1 MDHKVYLK
9 DPGIYKKN
17 NKYFFHKNKK
27 EVTNFVE
34 LERLNS
40 IKVPPAWE
48 SVWYSSNKKCH
59 IQVHGIDSAGKKQYI
74 LSEKWI
80 NSKRSEKYFRMKSFI
95 RDLSSFKKKIKINN
109 SLFKGTI
116 DKESLIKLL
125 FNLLISLHIRVGNEI
140 YALKNKTY
148 GLTTLLQKHLT
159 YDSFKNNYKL
169 MFVGKSNID
178 HVINIPDEY
187 SIIIKNF
194 ITKNKNDPLF
204 YYHLNN
210 KITGIDSEE
219 LNNFLKENMG
229 KNYTCKD
236 FRTYSANILFI
247 KAFLKNCKAINGI
260 SNNTT
265 NTTNNT
271 NTNNNTNNTSIKK
284 TVLQSIDESASLLGH
299 TRSICKKS
307 YISNLLLDYCLSSFP
322 EASTKSPSDLLTKVW
337 A

>member
-1 MDHKVYLK
+1 
-9 DPGIYKKN
+9 
-17 NKYFFHKNKK
+17 
-27 EVTNFVE
+27 
-34 LERLNS
+34 
-40 IKVPPAWE
+40 
-48 SVWYSSNKKCH
+48 
-59 IQVHGIDSAGKKQYI
+59 
-74 LSEKWI
+74 
-80 NSKRSEKYFRMKSFI
+80 MKSFI

-178 HVINIPDEY
+178 HIINIPDEY

-271 NTNNNTNNTSIKK
+271 NTNNNLI
-284 TVLQSIDESASLLGH
+284 
-299 TRSICKKS
+299 
-307 YISNLLLDYCLSSFP
+307 FFF
-322 EASTKSPSDLLTKVW
+322 
-337 A
+337 